1 MSFLNSNVTMRLQQ
15 VFKILY
21 LNIFLFRE
29 ENFMLDNNAKTVS
42 NNLIEGVISSLL
54 KDTCNSVYK

>member
-29 ENFMLDNNAKTVS
+29 ENLMLDNNAKTVS
-42 NNLIEGVISSLL
+42 NNLIEGVVSSLL